1 MAQTP
6 ADSSDGAPNGG
17 STSLDAFRFVSADSH
32 VNEPPDLFV
41 QRIPAHLKER
51 APRTEVIDGV
61 PSLIVEGVRPRKL
74 PTGRAELEGE
84 ALERSQAGGWDPALR
99 IRDQD
104 RDGIAAEVVFP
115 TLSLQACFATPDPEL
130 QMALAQAYN
139 DWTLEVFG
147 GHPERFAPAAIV
159 PMLDIDAACAEARR
173 AKDAGLRCLFLPA
186 QVPTR
191 PYNDPSYDRFWGLV
205 QELALPLTFHA
216 GTGHE
221 PRVERGP
228 GGAVINYLLGAQ
240 LDGAHVLLYFAA
252 GGVLDRF
259 PELRIVT
266 IETGGSWLAW
276 VMTQA
281 DEIYEKHEMWAK
293 PKLSLKPSE
302 LIRRQAHV
310 TFQNDPVA
318 VTTRGWTGVEPL
330 MWGSDYPHPEGTW
343 PTSHAICERML
354 EGVSDDE
361 KRAIVGGNAAR
372 VFGFEA

>member
-1 MAQTP
+1 VHRSAASAT
-6 ADSSDGAPNGG
+6 GAPLEG
-17 STSLDAFRFVSADSH
+17 FRFVSADSH
-32 VNEPPDLFV
+32 VNEPPELFAE
-41 QRIPAHLKER
+41 RMPHALRDR
-51 APRTEVIDGV
+51 APHIEEVDGV
-61 PSLIVEGVRPRKL
+61 PSLVVEGLRPRKL
-74 PTGRAELEGE
+74 PEGRIAASGE
-84 ALERSQAGGWDPALR
+84 ALERAEAGGWDPALR

-104 RDGIAAEVVFP
+104 RDGISAEVVFP
-115 TLSLQACFATPDPEL
+115 TLSLQASFSTPDPAL
-130 QMALAQAYN
+130 QMALARAYN
-139 DWTLEVFG
+139 DWAVEVFG
-147 GHPERFAPAAIV
+147 AHSDRFAVAAIV
-159 PMLDIDAACAEARR
+159 PMLDVEEACAEARR
-173 AKDAGLRCLFLPA
+173 TKEQGLRCLFLPA
-186 QVPTR
+186 QVPSR
-191 PYNDPSYDRFWGLV
+191 PYNDPAYQRFFGLV

-259 PELRIVT
+259 PGLRIVT
-266 IETGGSWLAW
+266 VETGGSWLAW

-281 DEIYEKHEMWAK
+281 DEIYEKHTMWAR

-318 VTTRGWTGVEPL
+318 ITTRVWTGVEPL

-343 PTSHAICERML
+343 PRSQEICGRML
-354 EGVSDDE
+354 EGVADEE

-372 VFGFEA
+372 VFGLEV